1 MVAARSPSH
10 LKAALRLAC
19 DAGFLGKKNVMRI
32 LVIEDDPVLLDG
44 LKAGLGL
51 LGATVDTVSS
61 CADGH
66 AALGTNTFDAMVL
79 DLMLPDGSGLELL
92 TKIRSAGDRTPI
104 LLLTAL
110 DEVSDRIKGLDA
122 GADDYLGKPFDL
134 DELAARVRA
143 IVRRRAGRATSSLTH
158 KGIMLD
164 PATFAAT
171 VAGKPISLSRR
182 EFAVL
187 AALMERPDAIRS
199 KADLEERLYGWQ
211 EEVESNAVEVH
222 IHNLRSKIGRDAIE
236 TVRGLGYRM
245 RDKNS

>member
-1 MVAARSPSH
+1 M
-10 LKAALRLAC
+10 RL
-19 DAGFLGKKNVMRI
+19 

-44 LKAGLGL
+44 LKAGLSL
-51 LGATVDTVSS
+51 LGATVDTVNS
-61 CADGH
+61 CADGY
-66 AALGTNTFDAMVL
+66 AALGTTTFDAIVL
-79 DLMLPDGSGLELL
+79 DLMLPDGSGLDLL
-92 TKIRSAGDRTPI
+92 TKLRSAGNRTPV

-143 IVRRRAGRATSSLTH
+143 IVRRRAGRATSNLAH
-158 KGIMLD
+158 NDILLD
-164 PATFAAT
+164 PATLAAT
-171 VAGKPISLSRR
+171 VAGKPVSLSRR

-199 KADLEERLYGWQ
+199 KSDLEERLYGWQ
-211 EEVESNAVEVH
+211 EEIESNAVEVH
-222 IHNLRSKIGRDAIE
+222 IHNLRSKIGRNAIE

-245 RDKNS
+245 RGTEP